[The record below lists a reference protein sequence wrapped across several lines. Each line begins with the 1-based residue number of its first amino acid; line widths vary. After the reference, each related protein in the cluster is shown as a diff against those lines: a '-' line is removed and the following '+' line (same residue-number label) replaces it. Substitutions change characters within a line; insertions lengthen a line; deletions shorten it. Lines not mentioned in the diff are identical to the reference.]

1 MKRHPCSSGTTQESE
16 AVWRVDSFEA
26 LLAELEQLR
35 ASAEKNDAL
44 LLYRGHKQAKWLLDS
59 TFVRSFKM
67 TLFGIEPHERFSQ
80 TITQSAELNLS
91 ILNLFLLKFG
101 VLSRP
106 SDELL
111 KEAEEQD
118 LDPWFE
124 FIKRTQQYPEEQ
136 GCFLPGTNL
145 VDWSLSSDV
154 GLFFANDGR
163 SDDGAIFVCDASA
176 TGKTHQTI
184 SYGAVIDLMNEKGN
198 SGELLGVPL
207 LVQPPRHIHNP
218 RPKNQQ
224 ATYFAQMDMRYD
236 LERIW
241 RQCERG
247 GEDKI
252 ILKIILPK
260 ETISDISAYL
270 QDKGIDGKFIYPD
283 NVSGDA

>member
-1 MKRHPCSSGTTQESE
+1 MKRHPCSSGTAQESE
-16 AVWRVDSFEA
+16 AVWRVDSFKT
-26 LLAELEQLR
+26 LLTELEQLR
-35 ASAEKNDAL
+35 ASAAKNDAL
-44 LLYRGHKQAKWLLDS
+44 LMYRGHQQAKWLLDS
-59 TFVRSFKM
+59 TFVRSFKT
-67 TLFGIEPHERFSQ
+67 TLFGIEPHERLSQ
-80 TITQSAELNLS
+80 NITRSVELHLS

-106 SDELL
+106 SNELL
-111 KEAEEQD
+111 KAAREKD

-124 FIKRTQQYPEEQ
+124 FIKRTQQYPKEQ
-136 GCFLPGTNL
+136 GFFLPGTNL

-163 SDDGAIFVCDASA
+163 SDEGAIFVCDASA
-176 TGKTHQTI
+176 TGKTHQKI
-184 SYGAVIDLMNEKGN
+184 SYGTVIDLMNEKGN
-198 SGELLGVPL
+198 RGEMLGAPL
-207 LVQPPRHIHNP
+207 LVQPPRHIRNP

-236 LERIW
+236 LEHIW

-247 GEDKI
+247 VEDKI

-270 QDKGIDGKFIYPD
+270 YDKGIDGKFIYPD
-283 NVSGDA
+283 NVPGDA